1 VARVPGKRTGSRCLG
16 YYSQPESGGSA
27 TQRERSRPARALAS
41 TPADYEWLA
50 IASPINECCV
60 HDNRYC
66 AGTGACSPLVKSSRS
81 GTIAGKVIAHLAA
94 GVPAGR
100 PLR

>member
-1 VARVPGKRTGSRCLG
+1 M
-16 YYSQPESGGSA
+16 
-27 TQRERSRPARALAS
+27 
-41 TPADYEWLA
+41 
-50 IASPINECCV
+50 